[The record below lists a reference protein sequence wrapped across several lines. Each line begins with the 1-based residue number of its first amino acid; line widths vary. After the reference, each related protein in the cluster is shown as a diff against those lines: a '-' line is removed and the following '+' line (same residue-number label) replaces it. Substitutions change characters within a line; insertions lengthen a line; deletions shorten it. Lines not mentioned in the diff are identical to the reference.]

1 MSLGLDQTRG
11 PLPPLHGPADDLTG
25 SGGSIVLQVCGRK
38 RWIIHAPVLASPLP
52 QQPWPERRAEVEA
65 AAAGAPYLEAVLNSG
80 DALYLPR
87 GWLHAADALDEATVH
102 LTVRIH
108 VWTRRHIV
116 ERVLSSAGE
125 AESLRTT
132 FHWASTSL
140 TRPRS
145 LTTFVPRSPSS
156 TKSRMRP
163 GSKGPR
169 RCSVGTRGP
178 QLALNRS
185 RR

>member
-1 MSLGLDQTRG
+1 MF
-11 PLPPLHGPADDLTG
+11 
-25 SGGSIVLQVCGRK
+25 VLQVRGRK

-65 AAAGAPYLEAVLNSG
+65 AAAGAPYLEAVLNPG
-80 DALYLPR
+80 DALYFPR

-102 LTVRIH
+102 LTVGIH

-125 AESLRTT
+125 AESLRTSLPLGVDFT
-132 FHWASTSL
+132 DPTSFADDL
-140 TRPRS
+140 RAA
-145 LTTFVPRSPSS
+145 SPSS

-169 RCSVGTRGP
+169 RCLVGTRGP